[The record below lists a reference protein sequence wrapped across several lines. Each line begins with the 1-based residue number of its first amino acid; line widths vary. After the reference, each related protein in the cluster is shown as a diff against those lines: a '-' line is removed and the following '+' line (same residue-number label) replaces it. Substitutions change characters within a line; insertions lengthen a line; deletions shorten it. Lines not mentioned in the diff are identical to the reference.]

1 MMTWLEGYE
10 AGIEA
15 ERARVRL
22 EDAKQG
28 N

>member
-1 MMTWLEGYE
+1 MTWLEGYE

-15 ERARVRL
+15 ERARVRM